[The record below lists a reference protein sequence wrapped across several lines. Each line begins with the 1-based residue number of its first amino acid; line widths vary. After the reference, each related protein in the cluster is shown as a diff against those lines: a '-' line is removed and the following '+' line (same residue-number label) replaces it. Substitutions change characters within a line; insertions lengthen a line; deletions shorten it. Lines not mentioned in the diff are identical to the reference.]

1 MWRFRQFLSRM
12 GTLPRLVAY
21 VCLLTVAVTGSLW
34 GARVLFSKAMVEL
47 AKPSVRPAPRVRPVY
62 AQSRPSY
69 VTLNQDWHDMI
80 RTREFWSAR
89 NRDKPSSGTR
99 PVERPSSFLMWP
111 GGNPFDTDDQLQPN
125 PDLRRSGEGT
135 YRTVC
140 VRLCDG
146 YFFPVSFSTTR
157 DNFARDE
164 AQCEKSCTSPTRL
177 YVYRNP
183 GADPEDMRSIDGEPY
198 TKLPAANLFRTKYD
212 AQCRCGPQPWDKE
225 ALARH
230 KVYALEEAQR
240 RGDKSAIKKLAD
252 MKAQKAAEQR
262 RRALAQ
268 KLAYA
273 SLRAGSLAVP
283 KPVPGPQRFGRIS
296 VRAYATVEVP
306 APPATVLPPKPDRA
320 AARPQPIMIRGIA
333 LPRPTAETPNASRQ
347 PVMLMRLGTSPGSTP
362 PIRRDNAVPPKSSLT
377 PRQSATQPVR
387 PAAR

>member
-21 VCLLTVAVTGSLW
+21 VCLLTVAVSGSLW
-34 GARVLFSKAMVEL
+34 GAQILVSKALVEL
-47 AKPSVRPAPRVRPVY
+47 ARPKIAAAPRSRPVY
-62 AQSRPSY
+62 AQSRPAY
-69 VTLNQDWHDMI
+69 VTLNQDWHDII

-89 NRDKPSSGTR
+89 NRDKPSPGTR

-111 GGNPFDTDDQLQPN
+111 GGNPFDMDGEQARPEE
-125 PDLRRSGEGT
+125 RRSGEGT
-135 YRTVC
+135 YRTMC

-157 DNFARDE
+157 ENFARDE

-183 GADPEDMRSIDGEPY
+183 GGEPEDMRSIDGEPY
-198 TKLPAANLFRTKYD
+198 ASLPAANLFRTKYN

-230 KVYALEEAQR
+230 KIYALEAAR
-240 RGDKSAIKKLAD
+240 RKGDKAAIKKLAD
-252 MKAQKAAEQR
+252 IKAQKAAELR

-296 VRAYATVEVP
+296 ARAYATINTP
-306 APPATVLPPKPDRA
+306 ALRKPDRSA
-320 AARPQPIMIRGIA
+320 SRPQPNIIRGTSLSSPA
-333 LPRPTAETPNASRQ
+333 ADTPNASRQ
-347 PVMLMRLGTSPGSTP
+347 PVILMRVGASPGSART
-362 PIRRDNAVPPKSSLT
+362 IRRDNAVPPKSSLT
-377 PRQSATQPVR
+377 PRQAARQGVRPPVR
-387 PAAR
+387 